1 MSDATH
7 THAATTPFWDKVIS
21 AFWLAFLCILGVNM
35 ISNMVIYGEPFAP
48 KEVHVAK
55 FGFPVEAVEEETSG
69 GGDAGGGGKM
79 VSSLSL
85 IAAASADEGTAV
97 FKKCGACHTVEA
109 GGANKTGPNLHGI
122 VGDAVGD
129 RNGFKTTDSLKAI
142 GGNWDYAK
150 LDDYLENPK
159 RLAPKGSMSF
169 AGLKKPADRA
179 AVIKYLAT
187 QTPNAPPF
195 PAADAAPAAE
205 AAPAAAPAPA
215 AK

>member
-7 THAATTPFWDKVIS
+7 THAATTPLWDKAIS
-21 AFWLAFLCILGVNM
+21 AFWLAFLCILGVNG

-55 FGFPVEAVEEETSG
+55 FGFPVEAVEEEATGG

-79 VSSLSL
+79 VSGLPL
-85 IAAASADEGTAV
+85 IAAASADDGAAV

-109 GGANKTGPNLHGI
+109 GGANKTGPNLHAI

-129 RNGFKTTDSLKAI
+129 RNGFKTTDSLKGI
-142 GGNWDYAK
+142 GGNWDYPK

-179 AVIKYLAT
+179 AVIKFLAT

-205 AAPAAAPAPA
+205 AAPAPA